1 MDEVIYSKVTKTES
15 RWGCGLGRGR
25 VPAGGCVDIRP
36 WDARDNQEFSGEK
49 NKTRS
54 FEFKK
59 KCARKKNR
67 DLSENLKKKVP
78 APQQFPQKKKPAAAH
93 PAKKKE
99 LREQTRNFKFS
110 LR

>member
-1 MDEVIYSKVTKTES
+1 
-15 RWGCGLGRGR
+15 
-25 VPAGGCVDIRP
+25 VDIRP

-67 DLSENLKKKVP
+67 DLSENLKKKSRHLNN
-78 APQQFPQKKKPAAAH
+78 FPKRKNRPLH
-93 PAKKKE
+93 IRP
-99 LREQTRNFKFS
+99 
-110 LR
+110 